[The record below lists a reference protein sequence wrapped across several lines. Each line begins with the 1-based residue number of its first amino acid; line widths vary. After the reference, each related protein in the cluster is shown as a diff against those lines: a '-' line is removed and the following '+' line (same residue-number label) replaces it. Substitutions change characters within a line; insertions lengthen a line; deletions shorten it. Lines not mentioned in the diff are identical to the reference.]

1 MKEYEEK
8 KLKLEI
14 KELKKNW
21 FIRTDNLKL
30 VLTAMFLI
38 FTVYFTYKTGI
49 LDSRKESLRLEGNRL
64 MEKNAEF
71 IKKKGDLQNEIKLKK
86 DRLLYMRSVNEK
98 IQRRLT
104 ESTTNEEKLKIA
116 KLRAENKTEEI
127 IIFYKSKLD
136 SLKMTIIKSKELQ
149 NAWTDQ
155 DGNVF
160 RDQNG
165 NVLRSQDD
173 NFLTDENGDFV
184 TDENGNRIRIK

>member
-86 DRLLYMRSVNEK
+86 DSLLYMRSVNEK